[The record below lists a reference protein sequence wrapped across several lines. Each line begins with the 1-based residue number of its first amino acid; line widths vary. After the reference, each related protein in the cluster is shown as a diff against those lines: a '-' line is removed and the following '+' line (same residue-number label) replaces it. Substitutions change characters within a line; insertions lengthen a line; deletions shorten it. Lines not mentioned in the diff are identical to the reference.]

1 MGDKTGWV
9 PSSYLEPK
17 GAQDLSVKVDEHE
30 KNPRDSSSNGE
41 ASSNGTE
48 KITYWVI
55 KEYTA
60 AMPDEVSL
68 PLNAKVEVLTMDL
81 SGWWK
86 VR

>member
-17 GAQDLSVKVDEHE
+17 GAQDLSDEHE

-48 KITYWVI
+48 KMKHWVI

-68 PLNAKVEVLTMDL
+68 PLNAKVEVILTDL

>member
-1 MGDKTGWV
+1 MGDRTGWV

-17 GAQDLSVKVDEHE
+17 GAKDLCVKVDEHE
-30 KNPRDSSSNGE
+30 KNSISNGE
-41 ASSNGTE
+41 ASLKRPNNFH
-48 KITYWVI
+48 KHWVI

-60 AMPDEVSL
+60 TMPDEVSL
-68 PLNAKVEVLTMDL
+68 PLNAKVEVLTMNL